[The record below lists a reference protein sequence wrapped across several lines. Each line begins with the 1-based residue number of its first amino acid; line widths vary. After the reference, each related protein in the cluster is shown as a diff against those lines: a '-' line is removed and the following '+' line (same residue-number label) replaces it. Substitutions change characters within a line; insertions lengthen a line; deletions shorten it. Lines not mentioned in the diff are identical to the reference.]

1 MRAHTKREAA
11 VHQRLRKIISAW
23 PETDERI
30 SHGAPTW
37 WGGRKTFATLHHDH
51 HGDGRLGV
59 WINATHEQQADLV
72 ESDPDTFYVP
82 PYVGVSGWVTMR
94 LDLKKG
100 KTDWDLAES
109 LLEEGYRRV
118 APKRAIKK
126 LDGG

>member
-1 MRAHTKREAA
+1 MVGTR
-11 VHQRLRKIISAW
+11 QR
-23 PETDERI
+23 
-30 SHGAPTW
+30 
-37 WGGRKTFATLHHDH
+37 
-51 HGDGRLGV
+51 
-59 WINATHEQQADLV
+59 QQADLV

-82 PYVGVSGWVTMR
+82 PYVSGWVTMR